1 MTRLLA
7 VFLILCTQVFGVLAP
22 GTVVVC
28 VHADG
33 TSAIELVGA
42 LCCDTGREAE
52 CKDGCRVPDAGE
64 KSGPSIEAAGDDC
77 RDIPFTQEQV
87 AVARTSVERTSN
99 PSHDH
104 RAVSLVAVA
113 WTAPEQFCPVSSVPH
128 EVMPRPP
135 EVRLRRPCFV
145 SLRI

>member
-7 VFLILCTQVFGVLAP
+7 ALLILCTQVFAVLAP

-42 LCCDTGREAE
+42 LCCDAARNAD
-52 CKDGCRVPDAGE
+52 CAAACNVPDPGE
-64 KSGPSIEAAGDDC
+64 EHGPSIQAGGDDC
-77 RDIPFTQEQV
+77 RDVPFTQDQV
-87 AVARTSVERTSN
+87 AVARTSAERAPDAAN
-99 PSHDH
+99 DH
-104 RAVSLVAVA
+104 RVVSLVAVA
-113 WTAPEQFCPVSSVPH
+113 WSAQERFFAASSVPH

-135 EVRLRRPCFV
+135 EVRLRRAAFV
-145 SLRI
+145 ALRI